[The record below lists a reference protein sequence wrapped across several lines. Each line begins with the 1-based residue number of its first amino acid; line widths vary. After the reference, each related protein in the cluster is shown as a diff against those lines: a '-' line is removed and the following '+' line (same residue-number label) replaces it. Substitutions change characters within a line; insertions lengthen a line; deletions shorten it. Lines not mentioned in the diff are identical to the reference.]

1 MTLPTDIPGWLVAFA
16 FVVAAYV
23 ILVTFLY
30 VAGKRLLAREV
41 ALLVP
46 NLIRLFRG
54 LLGDAR
60 VPLAAKA
67 FIGLGLLWL
76 ASPIDLIP
84 EFVPLV
90 GPLDDVIVAAL
101 VLALVS
107 RMAGRGVIR
116 DHWRGDATVLARVL
130 RLA

>member
-1 MTLPTDIPGWLVAFA
+1 MLADIPWWVLALGAVALLYVCLVA
-16 FVVAAYV
+16 V
-23 ILVTFLY
+23 LY
-30 VAGKRLLAREV
+30 VAGKRLLAREL
-41 ALLVP
+41 AMLVP
-46 NLIRLFRG
+46 NLVRLFRG

-60 VPLAAKA
+60 VPLPAKVA
-67 FIGLGLLWL
+67 LGLGLLWL

-84 EFVPLV
+84 EFIPVA

-107 RMAGRGVIR
+107 RAAGRDVVR
-116 DHWRGDATVLARVL
+116 SHWHGDPTILARLL